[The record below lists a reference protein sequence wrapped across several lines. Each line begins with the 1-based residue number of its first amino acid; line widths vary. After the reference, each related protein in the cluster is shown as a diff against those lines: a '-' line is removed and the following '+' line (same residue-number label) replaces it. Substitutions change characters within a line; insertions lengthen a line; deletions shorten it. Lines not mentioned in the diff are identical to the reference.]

1 MFGYSRHT
9 VAGGAMPQDSGHDH
23 ESTDL
28 AAAARR
34 VLEEAASEPVP
45 DKLIELARKLEVAIA
60 EKLKDVGR
68 NDPEVRSESAE

>member
-1 MFGYSRHT
+1 
-9 VAGGAMPQDSGHDH
+9 MPQDSGHDH

-45 DKLIELARKLEVAIA
+45 DKLIEIARKLEVAIA